1 MAEELQT
8 PAALP
13 FPPMEAELVDA
24 LPEGDGWQ
32 FEPKWDGFRGIAEN
46 LDGDFH
52 LWSRN
57 ARPLLRYFPE
67 LAALGELLPPR
78 SAVDGEIVVV
88 QDGALDFDALQ
99 MRLHPAES
107 RVKKLSAEIPAGF
120 ICFDVLLWDGEGFH
134 ERPFAER
141 RAKVETLPF
150 DISPGTRDIAEA
162 ARWLE
167 RLDVAGFDGVIAKRL
182 ELPYMPGSRE
192 AVQKVKGEKTAD
204 CVVVGVTWSEKGTG
218 IASLMLGLFDQGELR
233 PVGSAPAT
241 GKKREE
247 ILGARRA
254 APRREPRAQA
264 ARRAEPLE
272 AEGRPR
278 VEPGAAGAGRRGP
291 LRQVAEGPLPPQLAL
306 PPLPPGQG
314 PGAVH
319 GRPGPPAPEEGR
331 PHGPGPPRPRA
342 VGSASLQ
349 EHDDSGHER
358 GGAHEEPRGLSEV
371 RRQPRDPE
379 QGGCDQRQEQEPDA
393 ETRRE
398 TEREQRPGEQ
408 PGREPEPAAAPGVI
422 PSPQD
427 QHRRTDQESR
437 IENDHGLQ
445 RSAPDP
451 GK

>member
-1 MAEELQT
+1 MLSRSA
-8 PAALP
+8 
-13 FPPMEAELVDA
+13 DA
-24 LPEGDGWQ
+24 LPGGDGWQ

-67 LAALGELLPPR
+67 LAALAELLPPR

-247 ILGARRA
+247 IL
-254 APRREPRAQA
+254 E
-264 ARRAEPLE
+264 
-272 AEGRPR
+272 R
-278 VEPGAAGAGRRGP
+278 VEPLLGANPERRPRGAPSRWKPKADLEWSPVPPELVVEVRYDKWQKGRFRHNSRF
-291 LRQVAEGPLPPQLAL
+291 LRFRPDKDAEECTVDQV
-306 PPLPPGQG
+306 
-314 PGAVH
+314 
-319 GRPGPPAPEEGR
+319 RPRPAPGD
-331 PHGPGPPRPRA
+331 PT
-342 VGSASLQ
+342 VSSLLA
-349 EHDDSGHER
+349 G
-358 GGAHEEPRGLSEV
+358 
-371 RRQPRDPE
+371 
-379 QGGCDQRQEQEPDA
+379 
-393 ETRRE
+393 T
-398 TEREQRPGEQ
+398 
-408 PGREPEPAAAPGVI
+408 AP
-422 PSPQD
+422 
-427 QHRRTDQESR
+427 
-437 IENDHGLQ
+437 
-445 RSAPDP
+445 
-451 GK
+451 